1 MSILPF
7 SLQLPSGYSLSSGSS
22 GTQAT
27 GASSSATTASATSA
41 DPVDVISISNSSFVA
56 GDFTAKAGDIYR
68 MSDLFQTTAPTGQT
82 TAGFRVAL
90 GDVATGDGGG
100 KLQLNGADIDPART
114 SFSADEF
121 AQLTYV
127 AGTHGPQNLVVIAQT
142 GTRLTNAD
150 GSPGALTHEIDSP
163 AVQITADVTGSRS
176 INAMNALSTTPTGA
190 DAEIASIVQQAGIF
204 TGFVGTTRSA
214 LQTDGNFTAK
224 AGDIYRMG
232 DLFQATA
239 PTGQTIAGFRVALGD
254 VATGDGGGKLQSER
268 RGYRSRPHQFQRRG
282 VRATDLRRGD
292 RRHRR
297 AWW

>member
-7 SLQLPSGYSLSSGSS
+7 SLQLPSGYSLSPGSS

-27 GASSSATTASATSA
+27 GASSSATAATTASVTSA

-100 KLQLNGADIDPART
+100 KLQLERRGYRPART

-127 AGTHGPQNLVVIAQT
+127 AGTAGPQSLVVVAQT
-142 GTRLTNAD
+142 GTRLPD
-150 GSPGALTHEIDSP
+150 W
-163 AVQITADVTGSRS
+163 
-176 INAMNALSTTPTGA
+176 
-190 DAEIASIVQQAGIF
+190 
-204 TGFVGTTRSA
+204 
-214 LQTDGNFTAK
+214 
-224 AGDIYRMG
+224 
-232 DLFQATA
+232 
-239 PTGQTIAGFRVALGD
+239 
-254 VATGDGGGKLQSER
+254 
-268 RGYRSRPHQFQRRG
+268 
-282 VRATDLRRGD
+282 
-292 RRHRR
+292 HR
-297 AWW
+297 